1 MSERGVVFITVRC
14 GAATGQ
20 SCSGLLRLRQGSS
33 LSGSLLGQAS
43 FLVRGG
49 RSQKIAVLL
58 SATAQRRVRANG
70 RLASTSYATRAVAAG
85 TVPSAR
91 STQINGAI
99 LAPAG

>member
-1 MSERGVVFITVRC
+1 
-14 GAATGQ
+14 
-20 SCSGLLRLRQGSS
+20 
-33 LSGSLLGQAS
+33 
-43 FLVRGG
+43 VRGG

-58 SATAQRRVRANG
+58 GSTAQRRVRSSG

>member
-33 LSGSLLGQAS
+33 LQGSLLGQAS

-49 RSQKIAVLL
+49 HSQKVAVLL
-58 SATAQRRVRANG
+58 GSAAQRRVRAG
-70 RLASTSYATRAVAAG
+70 GSLASNAYATRAVAAG

-99 LAPAG
+99 LTPAL

>member
-1 MSERGVVFITVRC
+1 
-14 GAATGQ
+14 
-20 SCSGLLRLRQGSS
+20 
-33 LSGSLLGQAS
+33 
-43 FLVRGG
+43 
-49 RSQKIAVLL
+49 
-58 SATAQRRVRANG
+58 VRANG